1 MDNMTIDQ
9 MIAAGAPWDQIK
21 ARINQLQAEQKEIA
35 RKAAAAEQLKKQE
48 IEAARARMVQAVI
61 DYFLAE
67 GIINE
72 KEVDFMSNIVE
83 ELTDELVVEVKSNLA
98 KIHFINEIM
107 KKI

>member
-9 MIAAGAPWDQIK
+9 MIAAGMPWDQIK

-35 RKAAAAEQLKKQE
+35 KKAAAEKVKKQE

-72 KEVDFMSNIVE
+72 KEIDFMSNMVE
-83 ELTDELVVEVKSNLA
+83 ELTDELVVEVKSNFA

>member
-9 MIAAGAPWDQIK
+9 MIAAGMPWDQIK

-35 RKAAAAEQLKKQE
+35 RKAAAEKVKKQE

-72 KEVDFMSNIVE
+72 KEIDFMSNMVE
-83 ELTDELVVEVKSNLA
+83 ELTDELVVEVKSNFA